1 MYVGEI
7 KTGVTIK
14 TDSKPEILKQTCAT
28 ALVDGR
34 SLLGKKQKMK
44 LNVFS
49 EHCLLICAS
58 QSMFAFEKI
67 LFSIFFSQE

>member
-14 TDSKPEILKQTCAT
+14 TDSKPEILKQTSAT

-34 SLLGKKQKMK
+34 SLLGKKKG
-44 LNVFS
+44 N
-49 EHCLLICAS
+49 
-58 QSMFAFEKI
+58 
-67 LFSIFFSQE
+67 